1 MTIAD
6 AHALATA
13 IEYIIRARHCLCWFR
28 QRPEESRETRK
39 ELRKSLRQIQRQ
51 LNGMHWRE
59 QRRVRRRADRR
70 RRLETEGGNS

>member
-1 MTIAD
+1 MTVAD

-13 IEYIIRARHCLCWFR
+13 IQHVLRARHFLCWFR

-51 LNGMHWRE
+51 LNGMDRRE
-59 QRRVRRRADRR
+59 QRRVRRRADRQLR
-70 RRLETEGGNS
+70 IQGEGSK